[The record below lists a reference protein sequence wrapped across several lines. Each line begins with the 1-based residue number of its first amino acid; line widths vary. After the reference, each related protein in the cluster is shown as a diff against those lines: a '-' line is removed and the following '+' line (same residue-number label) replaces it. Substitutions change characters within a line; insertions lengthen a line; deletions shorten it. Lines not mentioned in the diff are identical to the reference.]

1 MVIKLPEKRLQKV
14 CLVASFRLWQIH
26 FVNFKIEDMAYVEQI
41 IAVQDFILIS
51 NLTATFVFL
60 GADGSEVL
68 VFNAENG

>member
-1 MVIKLPEKRLQKV
+1 M
-14 CLVASFRLWQIH
+14 
-26 FVNFKIEDMAYVEQI
+26 NFKIEDMAYVEQI